1 MAYIPKPNTG
11 SLFKNDHATAE
22 NKQPAYRGD
31 CVLADGTLLEIGA
44 WLNKTQDGRTYM
56 SLKFKPPRPKTD
68 EPPLKVKEHF
78 KNPDPT
84 AGPYT
89 KPTPAELAD
98 DDSDIPF

>member
-56 SLKFKPPRPKTD
+56 SLKFQPPRPKV
-68 EPPLKVKEHF
+68 EQA
-78 KNPDPT
+78 PT
-84 AGPYT
+84 TGTLERTA
-89 KPTPAELAD
+89 KPAAQRAPEALP